1 MILENKTVLFLGS
14 SVTYG
19 AASGGVSFADMMAET
34 YGIRMVKEAVCGTPM
49 TDTGETSY
57 VARLKTVDK
66 TLPVDLMICRLSTN
80 DVWQNL
86 PMERIE
92 TAIRCIVAYTR
103 ETWGCPIVF
112 YTSPRFDS
120 EVYDE
125 MVERLLSLQ
134 DELGVSVLDMWHM
147 PDLLV
152 TDPAACARY
161 MPDHIH
167 PNERGYREWWL
178 PLFVEFCEAL

>member
-1 MILENKTVLFLGS
+1 
-14 SVTYG
+14 
-19 AASGGVSFADMMAET
+19 
-34 YGIRMVKEAVCGTPM
+34 
-49 TDTGETSY
+49 
-57 VARLKTVDK
+57 
-66 TLPVDLMICRLSTN
+66 MICQLSTN

-92 TAIRCIVAYTR
+92 TAIRFIVAYTR

-120 EVYDE
+120 EVYDG

-147 PDLLV
+147 PNLRV
-152 TDPAACARY
+152 TDPAA
-161 MPDHIH
+161 
-167 PNERGYREWWL
+167 
-178 PLFVEFCEAL
+178 